1 MVWVSH
7 IQSIAWLK
15 CLFTESRFHFSW
27 RVPPGTKATQSKWAD
42 DKRQFLPKRISFIL
56 LRLCLDL
63 FRWKISGLITWELS
77 MQDGQITETG
87 TKRVQVHERAW
98 APDKA
103 GRKKSW
109 KIRLQCV
116 DFDRIY
122 RHHRSRFWSERT
134 SDQTS
139 IPLLW
144 LLCGRTNRH
153 IWFLGFQGGC
163 CSHSDETRQ
172 VSSVKGAKRGER
184 SNRTDALKD
193 PPPPPPARRKV
204 DGEWWSI
211 QNIRC

>member
-1 MVWVSH
+1 MARL
-7 IQSIAWLK
+7 QRQGQREYK
-15 CLFTESRFHFSW
+15 FMRE
-27 RVPPGTKATQSKWAD
+27 PGLQT
-42 DKRQFLPKRISFIL
+42 RR
-56 LRLCLDL
+56 
-63 FRWKISGLITWELS
+63 G
-77 MQDGQITETG
+77 
-87 TKRVQVHERAW
+87 ER
-98 APDKA
+98 
-103 GRKKSW
+103 KSW

-134 SDQTS
+134 SDRTS

-193 PPPPPPARRKV
+193 PPPPKSR
-204 DGEWWSI
+204 WWMMKHSEHQVLEI
-211 QNIRC
+211 FRGSSDRLWSRWF